1 MKHIYAPGYKLFQFT
16 SITVNEA
23 IPSNYQRIL
32 LVVFNGTFSKKF
44 TKNTELGNVCV
55 FQHTYLKKICIFSST
70 TALA

>member
-32 LVVFNGTFSKKF
+32 LAVFNGTFFEEIYQEYWIGKRLCFPAYWLEKH
-44 TKNTELGNVCV
+44 LH
-55 FQHTYLKKICIFSST
+55 FQ
-70 TALA
+70 